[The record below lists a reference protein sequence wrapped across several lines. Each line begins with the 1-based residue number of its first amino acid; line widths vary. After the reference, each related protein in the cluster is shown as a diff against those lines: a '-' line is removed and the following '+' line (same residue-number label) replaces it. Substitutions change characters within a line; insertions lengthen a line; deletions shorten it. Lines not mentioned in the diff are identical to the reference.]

1 MPRNYRPPNDG
12 CVSCDQLAGIV
23 QHPAQSIRYWVK
35 TGMVNPQVKG
45 AGQGNHGRYNLTDV
59 TAIRAIVELRRG
71 GVSLQALR
79 KVHALIASRG
89 ESFGSCRLAA
99 VRFNSK
105 QDVVLLAG
113 KLEQRQF
120 AESLLDKPGQTVL
133 AQVALDK
140 IAKETQR
147 QFAGVIALN
156 GSRRVA

>member
-1 MPRNYRPPNDG
+1 MPRTRAPEDG

-23 QHPAQSIRYWVK
+23 EHPAQSIRFWVK
-35 TGMVNPQVKG
+35 TGLVEPQTKG
-45 AGQGNHGRYNLTDV
+45 EGQGNHSRYNLTDV
-59 TAIRAIVELRRG
+59 TAVRAIVELRRQ

-79 KVHALIASRG
+79 KVHTLIASRG

-99 VRFNSK
+99 VRFKAK
-105 QDVVLLAG
+105 QDVFLLVG
-113 KLEQRQF
+113 KRDREKLM
-120 AESLLDKPGQTVL
+120 ESLLEKPGQTVL

-147 QFAGVIALN
+147 RFAGVIALN